1 MLHGDVA
8 YLFILLC
15 YIVFSIRLVYQEGND
30 ARSDDGNDTCND
42 EQEQAVTNSTAHDFA
57 FLAISNG
64 TDSADAKSDTLRRKH
79 LADTTTEGAG
89 TSEPRLA
96 HAQAGCNGCLQRPEE
111 DVGVRARP
119 GNEST

>member
-42 EQEQAVTNSTAHDFA
+42 EQEQAITNSTAHDFA
-57 FLAISNG
+57 FLAFSNS
-64 TDSADAKSDTLRRKH
+64 TDSTDTVENMNASATIMML
-79 LADTTTEGAG
+79 LYWLMALGSILPMPPTE
-89 TSEPRLA
+89 
-96 HAQAGCNGCLQRPEE
+96 
-111 DVGVRARP
+111 
-119 GNEST
+119 